1 MSDYP
6 NISDAPFW
14 TNLGFEAESD
24 DKMLFIEIWCAVSA
38 GSKSRFKKD
47 TTVQMIN
54 FVDDEWEGKD
64 DYLNSLLHPSENP
77 NKFNT
82 DRRAKLFKDFDV
94 LSEKYGK
101 EHFINYI
108 QSLYDNYPI
117 PDSFNDPLDYL
128 DSLNP
133 TEQFHIKW
141 ALIYDVLYYITEYI
155 RIHND

>member
-82 DRRAKLFKDFDV
+82 ERKAKLLEDFVV

-101 EHFINYI
+101 ERFVNYI